1 VEGRGN
7 TLPHEESKT
16 FLKGAFILS
25 LGAFITKILSAVYRV
40 PFQNI
45 VGDIGFYIYQQVYPI
60 YGIVIALA
68 TYGFPVI
75 LSRLIAENRIH
86 GKAELEK
93 EIISAS
99 FVLLSAGGLIL
110 FLFVFWG
117 SYDLADWMGD
127 LKLRPLIQT
136 IAFSFLLLPFISTF
150 RGYFQGNNKMLP
162 TAVSQVIEQFVRVMT
177 IIILSAYLVCKGFSL
192 YRVGTGAIA
201 GSITGGAC
209 ALIVLCI
216 LYFRESNH
224 PRLAFFSVSGS
235 VYKRV
240 AKALFIEG
248 FAVCISGALLVLIQF
263 IDSLNLFSL
272 LVHSGMAA
280 NEAKAVKGVYDR
292 GQPFIQLGTVAATS
306 ISLALVPMITQEYRL
321 GNSSALNEK
330 LRIAFKLSIIIG
342 LGAAAGLINL
352 IRPANIMLFENDKGS
367 AVLAVFSISIFLSSI
382 ILTITGALQGM
393 RKVYSPAVYILFG
406 IFVKFFGNEYFVP
419 KYGTMGA
426 AMATDVS
433 LGIIAVFF
441 VMRIKKL
448 GISMLPAGF
457 YGKLAAA
464 VCLMT
469 LVLQA
474 LLLITRTMHLTGR
487 GMNAGIALA
496 GVAAGGFVFIWSVIR
511 FNLLDDKDLFLLPFG
526 EKLLKIKKIME

>member
-1 VEGRGN
+1 MEGRGN

-75 LSRLIAENRIH
+75 LSRLIAENRTY
-86 GKAELEK
+86 GKAESEK
-93 EIISAS
+93 EIINAS
-99 FVLLSAGGLIL
+99 FVLLSAVGVIL
-110 FLFVFWG
+110 FLCVFLG
-117 SYDLADWMGD
+117 SYNLAEWMGD
-127 LKLRPLIQT
+127 LTLRTLIRT
-136 IAFSFLLLPFISTF
+136 IAFSFLLLPFVSVF
-150 RGYFQGNNKMLP
+150 RGYFQGNSNMLP
-162 TAVSQVIEQFVRVMT
+162 TAVSQVIEQLIRVMT
-177 IIILSAYLVCKGFSL
+177 IIILSAYLVSKGYSL
-192 YRVGTGAIA
+192 YVAGTGAIA
-201 GSITGGAC
+201 GSITGGSC
-209 ALIVLCI
+209 AFIVLFI
-216 LYFRESNH
+216 LYLKDSNH
-224 PRLAFFSVSGS
+224 PGFTVSGLS
-235 VYKRV
+235 LPVYRRV

-272 LVHSGMAA
+272 LVHSGVPA
-280 NEAKAVKGVYDR
+280 NEAKAIKGVYDR

-306 ISLALVPMITQEYRL
+306 ISLALVPMITQEYRQ
-321 GNSSALNEK
+321 GNSAALNEK
-330 LRIAFKLSIIIG
+330 MSIALKMSIIIG
-342 LGAAAGLINL
+342 LGASAGLINL

-382 ILTITGALQGM
+382 ILTITGVLQGM
-393 RKVYSPAVYILFG
+393 RKVYSPAVYILLG
-406 IFVKFFGNEYFVP
+406 IIIKYFGNEYFVP

-426 AMATDVS
+426 AIATVVS
-433 LGIIAVFF
+433 LGIIAVLFIMK
-441 VMRIKKL
+441 MRRL
-448 GISMLPAGF
+448 GISMLSARF

-474 LLLITRTMHLTGR
+474 FLLITRSVHFTGR

-496 GVAAGGFVFIWSVIR
+496 GVAAGGMVYIWSVIR
-511 FNLLDDKDLFLLPFG
+511 FNLLDDRDLYLLPFG
-526 EKLLKIKKIME
+526 EKLLRIKKIME